1 MWAMSENEIIGVNG
15 GLPWHLPDELRHFKA
30 KTIGS
35 AVIMGR
41 KTWESLPIQPL
52 ANRQNI
58 VVTTNRRYEA
68 PGAELAHSLDEA
80 LDSVAGPTA
89 FVIGG
94 KSLFNEA
101 LAIADRLEATIV
113 HAHIDGDTSM
123 PSIDWTQW
131 SLIGE
136 QHHPADERHEFSF
149 TYKTFERAGQGDGTR
164 SLPC

>member
-1 MWAMSENEIIGVNG
+1 MWAMAENGVIGANG

-52 ANRQNI
+52 PKRQNI
-58 VVTTNRRYEA
+58 VATNNRSFQA
-68 PGAELAHSLDEA
+68 PGAELAHSLEDA
-80 LDSVAGPTA
+80 LALVAGPTA

-94 KSLFNEA
+94 ESLFSA
-101 LAIADRLEATIV
+101 SLPIADRLEVTIV
-113 HAHIDGDTSM
+113 HATVEGDTMM
-123 PSIDWTQW
+123 PPIDWKQW

-136 QHHPADERHEFSF
+136 DHHPADEHHEFSF
-149 TYKTFERAGQGDGTR
+149 TYQTFELAG
-164 SLPC
+164 